1 MSKIWPS
8 GEIKLYNIPQSDILN
23 GRAVAFLPGVD
34 GNGLTERERW
44 FEAYRIATES
54 PVTVVKKKKNPL
66 RVSVDIATVAQA
78 NYMSFKNPDFD
89 NKIYYCIIKDYDYL
103 NNNVTEIQYVIDWYY
118 TDYYNVHFENCH
130 MAREGLMVKE
140 KHYLDINPYDINC
153 CEKMRSQEAL
163 SVNSDLEMPHYD
175 LGAIASNTYDDL
187 VPDSIFRRGE
197 DGGDVLIEQACQNKY
212 GGGEAPVGNY
222 GASTYPSDTKNKYKV
237 YPYHKTLLN
246 YQTQADAWNDTAPL
260 IPCVMFSAID
270 FEYLDDSFP
279 EVRAEY
285 SNTGMSAKWLS
296 DMETVADYETYASGT
311 YTSPSQRFKALI
323 SYFRTKSKFY
333 VMAFPRN
340 AVAPDVGGESSPTL
354 IYRTVWRTDLA
365 DRQVSDWQIKKTECL
380 YPRPYY
386 IMAVAP
392 FYDNTHNPKYVNP
405 IQEIIDLLTEW
416 NMSSS
421 ILGVYMLPAI
431 LLRSVFAHGGS
442 NEFGDYVLN
451 NVVRFATSFQRKKD
465 GYNYGNSPKL
475 LQAPYSYLTLENS
488 DGTSLCDYRYEDMG
502 DKDYTIPSEQAGALK
517 HRNEIPFGI
526 MTEVNAGSIRMGV
539 APIYGKR
546 VMKMRTAPTTEFGE
560 TFDAC
565 DLQKLVSYDCFP
577 QAPYTT
583 DAYMAFLS
591 GVNST
596 IANESTK
603 NNLIDIQKGLIN
615 TGFLGYSQMMS
626 GHIEGAA
633 KSALG
638 LAGGVQGMGTNPDYD
653 GLSKARDIRKETSDA
668 YSKQAQGLGSVAG
681 NGTGIVSGIIGTA
694 KDYQIFGWEQK
705 QAENLANLA
714 NSASRGALLDLKGSA
729 VASMYS
735 VATSAHAMRNYVS
748 GTNGG
753 VSATNKFG
761 MGQRLLFVHH
771 RLRPDVIT
779 AYDDYFVMYGYTT
792 GKYKKPA
799 IAIYME
805 EGNADA
811 SQYANVNIPYD
822 SAQWDTS
829 ANKKAYGPQWE
840 SHNNESVF
848 FTQCSK
854 CYVTG
859 VNQDSRDFI
868 EKLFEGGCRF
878 AKPIFPS
885 NS

>member
-34 GNGLTERERW
+34 SSGKTERERW

-66 RVSVDIATVAQA
+66 RIGINIATVAQA
-78 NYMSFKNPDFD
+78 NYMSFVNPDFD

-103 NNNVTEIQYVIDWYY
+103 NNNVTEIHWEIDWYY
-118 TDYYNVHFENCH
+118 TDYYNVQFENCH

-140 KHYLDINPYDINC
+140 KHYLDNNPYDINC
-153 CEKMRSQEAL
+153 CEKMRSQEVL

-175 LGAIASNTYDDL
+175 LGAIGSNTYDDFT
-187 VPDSIFRRGE
+187 PDCIFKRGE

-212 GGGEAPVGNY
+212 GGGEAPVGSY
-222 GASTYPSDTKNKYKV
+222 GTSTYPTDTKNKYKV
-237 YPYHKTLLN
+237 YPFYRN
-246 YQTQADAWNDTAPL
+246 SQNNQTQADAWNDTAPL
-260 IPCVMFSAID
+260 IPCVMFSSID
-270 FEYLDDSFP
+270 FSYLDSNFP
-279 EVRAEY
+279 ETRADY
-285 SNTGMSAKWLS
+285 SESGMSAKWLS
-296 DMETVADYETYASGT
+296 DMETVSDYATYASGT
-311 YTSPSQRFKALI
+311 TTSPSQRFKTLI

-340 AVAPDVGGESSPTL
+340 AVAPDVGGGTDYSL
-354 IYRTVWRTDLA
+354 IYRTGWRSDLA
-365 DRQVSDWQIKKTECL
+365 DRQVNDWQLKDTECL

-416 NMSSS
+416 NMSSA
-421 ILGVYMLPAI
+421 ILGVYMLPAN

-442 NEFGDYVLN
+442 NEFGNYTLN
-451 NVVRFATSFQRKKD
+451 NIVRFATSFQRKKD

-475 LQAPYSYLTLENS
+475 LQAPYSYLTIENS

-502 DKDYTIPSEQAGALK
+502 DKDYTIPGEQTPLK

-546 VMKMRTAPTTEFGE
+546 LMKMRTQPTQSLGE
-560 TFDAC
+560 TFDSC

-583 DAYMAFLS
+583 DAYMSFLA
-591 GVNST
+591 GVNSSL
-596 IANESTK
+596 AAQSNK
-603 NNLIDIQKGLIN
+603 NAQLDIQKGLVDVN
-615 TGFLGYSQMMS
+615 EREESSRF
-626 GHIEGAA
+626 IEGVKKAGSTVLHA
-633 KSALG
+633 VETGVGIATANPALIAHG
-638 LAGGVQGMGTNPDYD
+638 GASLAGDVTE
-653 GLSKARDIRKETSDA
+653 LARGQNSQEKFYLERQQRENQ
-668 YSKQAQGLGSVAG
+668 QAMVEDVG
-681 NGTGIVSGIIGTA
+681 
-694 KDYQIFGWEQK
+694 K
-705 QAENLANLA
+705 
-714 NSASRGALLDLKGSA
+714 GALTDLKGSVIA
-729 VASMYS
+729 DMYS
-735 VATSAHAMRNYVS
+735 TSKSAFAMRNYVS

-753 VSATNKFG
+753 ISATNKFG
-761 MGQRLLFVHH
+761 MGQRLLFIHH
-771 RLRPDVIT
+771 RLRPDVIS

-799 IAIYME
+799 IAVYME

-811 SQYANVNIPYD
+811 SQYLNWLNVPYD
-822 SAQWDTS
+822 SPQWDTN

-840 SHNNESVF
+840 SHDGESVF
-848 FTQCSK
+848 FTQCAK